1 MQQKNTSIAGYG
13 DTPDLISLTDLLMP
27 VWRARRAVLIITL
40 LMMAG
45 SVAWALLN
53 AKYKSQGFFQFGG
66 AIPMV
71 KQADKEKNKDREYDK
86 EPSPGITLSDFK
98 RFGASY
104 ATSERFN
111 DYVQDKKLGS
121 SPGVNNLRQMFS
133 SRDGISKIIEPV
145 YPFTKLDAKELMEQP
160 KDSSNNV
167 IGLRINY
174 EDGSPQIAQQM
185 VGLLGRYA
193 MDSIVYLIY
202 TDVLRNKHDEIQTKI
217 TKLDSIIIDKK
228 IQLDEFRRRAAD
240 LKQIIARNPGAA
252 GQDTRQVVQITEDSA
267 RYLPPVTLLMTTEVQ
282 ASDANESILKAKYE
296 QNQNRLLLEYY
307 GRVKVLLDS
316 TKSGETVLRG
326 LEPAK
331 EAVFKDKNLQDDVI
345 KVVYNAITIDNQS
358 ATNLYLNKSRF
369 IAGPTLP
376 ERSTARPTMALAMG
390 LMLGLLLSVLF
401 VFGREWW
408 RKNEVQLSR

>member
-1 MQQKNTSIAGYG
+1 MQQHNNTPIAMIG
-13 DTPDLISLTDLLMP
+13 DGTELISLTDLLAP
-27 VWRARRAVLIITL
+27 IWRARWMVLIITL
-40 LMMAG
+40 LGMACG
-45 SVAWALLN
+45 LSWALFN
-53 AKYKSQGFFQFGG
+53 ANYKSQGFFQFGG

-71 KQADKEKNKDREYDK
+71 KETIKEKEKEK

-98 RFGASY
+98 RYAASY
-104 ATSERFN
+104 ATSERFG

-121 SPGVNNLRQMFS
+121 TPGVNDLRKIFS
-133 SRDGISKIIEPV
+133 SRDGISKIIDPV

-174 EDGSPQIAQQM
+174 EGNSPQVAQQM

-202 TDVLRNKHDEIQTKI
+202 TDALRFKHDEIRTKI
-217 TKLDSIIIDKK
+217 TKLDSTIIDKK
-228 IQLDEFRRRAAD
+228 IQLDEYRRKAAD
-240 LKQIIARNPGAA
+240 LKQIIARNPDAA
-252 GQDTRQVVQITEDSA
+252 GRETSRQVVQITEDSA

-282 ASDANESILKAKYE
+282 ASDANEAILKAKYE
-296 QNQNRLLLEYY
+296 QNQNMLLLEYY
-307 GRVKVLLDS
+307 DRVKVLLDS

-326 LEPAK
+326 LEPVKAI
-331 EAVFKDKNLQDDVI
+331 VFKEKNLQDDVI
-345 KVVYNAITIDNQS
+345 KDVYNMITIDNQT
-358 ATNLYLNKSRF
+358 AMNLYLNKSRF

-376 ERSTARPTMALAMG
+376 ERSTARPAIALAMG
-390 LMLGLLLSVLF
+390 LMLGLFLSLFF

-408 RKNEVQLSR
+408 RKNEAELSR